1 MIYANEYGFLP
12 GKDAEENARA
22 LQAAVD
28 RGGEILIGE
37 PGVYSLSEPIVIG
50 DDTTLRFAEGVKI
63 LREPSRS
70 GKNGNAF
77 INRGAFAREW
87 NRNIAIYGLHMECNG
102 VESAR
107 VLPGWRA
114 QVGFM
119 FIENLTLC
127 DITIT
132 GLLEKD
138 YGIQLAFFKN
148 AVMEDL
154 FIEGNKDGVHL
165 GPGSDFAIRRGKFRT
180 FDDPIA
186 LNAYDFSSSAP
197 VIGTIENGVIEDCYD
212 LDAEDTTGYFC
223 RMPSGMW
230 VDWYE
235 GVRVAHSSTV
245 VSDGYIYRVVMKPD
259 GTYYESK
266 DRPCHGLGEK
276 SYPDGINWMGIQA
289 GSETGC
295 ACKNIAFR
303 RCHLQ
308 KKRGAAFAC
317 EWFVGK
323 WARSYMKGGTAIP
336 HSGIVLED
344 ITIENTVDKLFSS
357 NAPISDLSIRN
368 TDLGASKVFL
378 TGYTGFDGEEFIG
391 LDYPECE
398 VRLENCK
405 NAKQNLIIN
414 EPASANV
421 NITEV

>member
-1 MIYANEYGFLP
+1 MIFANDYGFIP

-28 RGGEILIGE
+28 LGGEILVE
-37 PGVYSLSEPIVIG
+37 AAGVYELSEPIVIG
-50 DDTTLRFAEGVKI
+50 DNTTIRFADGVTI
-63 LREPSRS
+63 RRVPSKS

-87 NRNIAIYGLHMECNG
+87 NYNIAIYGLRMECNA

-107 VLPGWRA
+107 VLHGWRA
-114 QVGFM
+114 HVGFM
-119 FIENLTLC
+119 FVEGLTMR

-138 YGIQLAFFKN
+138 YGIQLAFFRN
-148 AVMEDL
+148 VTLEDL

-165 GPGSDFAIRRGKFRT
+165 GPGNGFVIRRGKFCT

-186 LNAYDFSSSAP
+186 LNAYDYSSSAP
-197 VIGTIENGVIEDCYD
+197 FVGTIENGLIEDCYD
-212 LDAEDTTGYFC
+212 LDAESTTGYFC

-259 GTYYESK
+259 GTYYDSK
-266 DRPCHGLGEK
+266 DRPCHGLGAK
-276 SYPDGINWMGIQA
+276 TYPDGIQWVGIQA
-289 GSETGC
+289 GEEKSC
-295 ACKNIAFR
+295 ACKNITFR

-308 KKRGAAFAC
+308 KKRNAAFAC

-323 WARSYMKGGTAIP
+323 WARSYMAGGTAMP
-336 HSGIVLED
+336 HSNIVLED
-344 ITIENTVDKLFSS
+344 IYVENEVDKLFFA
-357 NAPISDLSIRN
+357 NGPITDVTVKN
-368 TDLGASKVFL
+368 TDFDTAKLIL
-378 TGYTGFDGEEFIG
+378 TGYPRYDGEEFTD
-391 LDYPECE
+391 LVYPECALT
-398 VRLENCK
+398 LEGCK
-405 NAKQNLIIN
+405 TAAGTLVINLPATAK
-414 EPASANV
+414 
-421 NITEV
+421 ITEK

>member
-1 MIYANEYGFLP
+1 MIFANDYGFMP

-28 RGGEILIGE
+28 LGGEILVE
-37 PGVYSLSEPIVIG
+37 AAGVYELSEPIVIG
-50 DDTTLRFAEGVKI
+50 DNTTIRFADGVTI
-63 LREPSRS
+63 RRVPSKS

-87 NRNIAIYGLHMECNG
+87 NYNIAIYGLRMECNA

-107 VLPGWRA
+107 VLHGWRA
-114 QVGFM
+114 HVGFM
-119 FIENLTLC
+119 FVEGLTMR

-138 YGIQLAFFKN
+138 YGIQLAFFRN
-148 AVMEDL
+148 VTLEDL

-165 GPGSDFAIRRGKFRT
+165 GPGSDFIIRRGKFRT

-186 LNAYDFSSSAP
+186 LNAYDYSSSAP
-197 VIGTIENGVIEDCYD
+197 FVGTIENGLIEDCYD
-212 LDAEDTTGYFC
+212 LDAESTTGYFC

-259 GTYYESK
+259 GTYYDSK
-266 DRPCHGLGEK
+266 DRPCHGLGAK
-276 SYPDGINWMGIQA
+276 TYPDGIQWVGIQA
-289 GSETGC
+289 GEEKSC
-295 ACKNIAFR
+295 ACKSITFR

-308 KKRGAAFAC
+308 KKRNAAFAC

-323 WARSYMKGGTAIP
+323 WARSYMAGGTAMP
-336 HSGIVLED
+336 HSNIVLED
-344 ITIENTVDKLFSS
+344 IYVENEVDKLFFA
-357 NAPISDLSIRN
+357 NGPITDVTVKN
-368 TDLGASKVFL
+368 TDFDTAKLIL
-378 TGYTGFDGEEFIG
+378 TGYPRYDGEEFTD
-391 LDYPECE
+391 LTYPECDL
-398 VRLENCK
+398 RLSGCTLSEHTLVV
-405 NAKQNLIIN
+405 NL
-414 EPASANV
+414 PATA
-421 NITEV
+421 NITVE

>member
-1 MIYANEYGFLP
+1 MVFANDYGFVP

-28 RGGEILIGE
+28 LGGEILVE
-37 PGVYSLSEPIVIG
+37 AAGVYELSEPIVIG
-50 DDTTLRFAEGVKI
+50 DNTTIRFADGVTI
-63 LREPSRS
+63 RRAPSKS

-87 NRNIAIYGLHMECNG
+87 NYNIAIYGLRMECNA

-107 VLPGWRA
+107 VLHGWRA
-114 QVGFM
+114 HVGFM
-119 FIENLTLC
+119 FVEGLTMR

-138 YGIQLAFFKN
+138 YGIQLAFFRN
-148 AVMEDL
+148 VTLEDL

-165 GPGSDFAIRRGKFRT
+165 GPGNGFVIRRGKFRT

-186 LNAYDFSSSAP
+186 LNAYDYSSSAP
-197 VIGTIENGVIEDCYD
+197 FVGTIENGLIEDCYD
-212 LDAEDTTGYFC
+212 LDAESTTGYFC

-259 GTYYESK
+259 GTYYDSK
-266 DRPCHGLGEK
+266 DRPCHGLGAK
-276 SYPDGINWMGIQA
+276 TYPDGIQWVGIQA
-289 GSETGC
+289 GEEKSC
-295 ACKNIAFR
+295 ACKSITFR

-308 KKRGAAFAC
+308 KKRNAAFAC

-323 WARSYMKGGTAIP
+323 WARSYMAGGTAMP
-336 HSGIVLED
+336 HSNIVLED
-344 ITIENTVDKLFSS
+344 IYVENEVDKLFFA
-357 NAPISDLSIRN
+357 NGPITDVTVKN
-368 TDLGASKVFL
+368 TDFDTAKLIL
-378 TGYTGFDGEEFIG
+378 TGYPRYDGEEFTDLI
-391 LDYPECE
+391 YPECALT
-398 VRLENCK
+398 LEGCK
-405 NAKQNLIIN
+405 TAAGTLVINLPATAK
-414 EPASANV
+414 
-421 NITEV
+421 ITEK